1 MAWPKG
7 IRPDGAG
14 LRIKIWSKGRLIYS
28 ETLKGDPTSKKLLA
42 TAYKRREWLLARQKL
57 GLPLYA
63 SEAGDHQS
71 FEQVAKDYLA
81 SLDVKRSTAMSYESI
96 VNTYWSAFN
105 GWPARE
111 ITKADIKRVLKE
123 HDVAPKTKMNAL
135 IVLRNI
141 LNHAEVSPNPV
152 EQVKIKR
159 GQKVPVSRYTPHE
172 RSELL
177 AQLDGQV
184 SVYFA
189 LLFGCGLRPGEA
201 LGLLWTDYDGE
212 ELSIT
217 KQMTRR
223 RLEPTTKTSVR
234 RMVYV
239 PKWVRPYLNNH
250 PTRFDGGHI
259 FQTEKGNYHRDTD
272 VFNEEWQRAHRRAR
286 IPYRIPYT
294 CRHSRAAEL
303 LSTGVDPA
311 EAAKQLGHSVEL
323 FLRTYSEWIEAYSKG
338 QDKSRFEGFTDEKPT
353 KKMALP
359 AAAAQVIDSK

>member
-1 MAWPKG
+1 MAWPTG

-14 LRIKIWSKGRLIYS
+14 LRIRIWSRGRLIYS
-28 ETLKGDPTSKKLLA
+28 ETIKGDPTSQKLLSA
-42 TAYKRREWLLARQKL
+42 AHKRREWLLARQRL

-63 SEAGDHQS
+63 DEAGEHKT
-71 FEQVAKDYLA
+71 FAEVARDYLG

-96 VNTYWSAFN
+96 VNCYWSGFN
-105 GWPARE
+105 HWPVEE
-111 ITKADIKRVLKE
+111 IGKADIKRALKD

-135 IVLRNI
+135 LVLRNI
-141 LNHAEVSPNPV
+141 LSHAEVSPNPV
-152 EQVKIKR
+152 EQVRVKR
-159 GQKVPVSRYTPHE
+159 GQKAPVSRYTPQE
-172 RSELL
+172 RDALM
-177 AQLDGQV
+177 AQLKGQV
-184 SVYFA
+184 AVYFA

-223 RLEPTTKTSVR
+223 RLEPSTKTSVR

-250 PTRFDGGHI
+250 STRFDGGHI
-259 FQTEKGNYHRDTD
+259 FQTDSGGHHRDTD

-311 EAAKQLGHSVEL
+311 DAAKQLGHSVEI
-323 FLRTYSEWIEAYSKG
+323 FLRTYSEWIEAYTKD
-338 QDKSRFEGFTDEKPT
+338 QDKSRFEGFTDEKSPRKNRAIGDGVT
-353 KKMALP
+353 S
-359 AAAAQVIDSK
+359 D